1 MLKKVVQKSA
11 RATGDLTS
19 NEIADRIT
27 DNSQNLLNRI
37 IQKQL
42 QMNTAEKYLRKD
54 IYLQKKD
61 RILFLI

>member
-1 MLKKVVQKSA
+1 MLKKAVQKSA
-11 RATGDLTS
+11 EATGDLTS

-54 IYLQKKD
+54 VYLQKKD